1 VTPVVVAVDGPA
13 ASGKSTA
20 ARGVAERL
28 GFHHL
33 NSGVLY
39 RAIAWAALE
48 RGWADAEASTVEDR
62 LEELELDLVPSRA
75 GFRVRVDGREPGPA
89 LRSGGVAEAA
99 SELSGLGAVRS
110 KVNRLVR
117 GVAER
122 HDLVCDGRDVGTAI
136 FPDAELKVFLT
147 AEPAERARRR
157 LAEEGRTPT
166 PERIERAAAR
176 IAARD
181 EADAGRELDPLREA
195 EDAVVIDTTS
205 LDPEKVV
212 DRIAAE
218 AARRGLGVAR

>member
-1 VTPVVVAVDGPA
+1 MTPVVVAVDGPA